1 MIYFSKYCKRTN
13 FGKTN
18 LSDDNAYYLCG
29 YQARFLCPMMRLLFI
44 QISPYILP
52 TMCFKSI
59 FQWSSIHLKQSWV
72 NYFYCNRITNYFQ
85 VIVIDS
91 NYQLLSSNCNW
102 PQITNYSIS
111 SITNSI
117 TFQLLFKKNC
127 LYLIVV
133 CREIT
138 PHLGYAPWGTP
149 PWGNPPRGTPPKK
162 NIFFCLCLIV
172 VCQ

>member
-1 MIYFSKYCKRTN
+1 MGSKLH
-13 FGKTN
+13 G
-18 LSDDNAYYLCG
+18 
-29 YQARFLCPMMRLLFI
+29 
-44 QISPYILP
+44 LP
-52 TMCFKSI
+52 RKFYVGHTTTSTVD
-59 FQWSSIHLKQSWV
+59 QSWV

-91 NYQLLSSNCNW
+91 KLQLLSSNCNW

-117 TFQLLFKKNC
+117 TFQLLFIKNC

-138 PHLGYAPWGTP
+138 PHLGYPPWGTP
-149 PWGNPPRGTPPKK
+149 PCTVGWHKGISRQNGYNSVTRPQIGILRPLFT
-162 NIFFCLCLIV
+162 LQLLILPTRDPFHA
-172 VCQ
+172 QKS